1 MGATFFK
8 PFITDPRPYM
18 QHFLD
23 GKTMTTTKLLKYL
36 SSFVWESGD
45 QIPYFVNQPPSN
57 IDYYGFMGGVSISP
71 YWNEIIL
78 LPLGLNRFRRSE
90 VSKHIRIGTEL
101 VIPYL
106 TYEKHPDLYIAL
118 VYTKQGWRLLRYED
132 MLRDASSISLVKLLL
147 KYINQRSVKF
157 HKEKYDL
164 LVKMKHYKHVKRWHP
179 ILDFM
184 FVLKK
189 TATYPVS
196 I

>member
-1 MGATFFK
+1 MSIFFK
-8 PFITDPRPYM
+8 SYITPPHSYM

-36 SSFVWESGD
+36 SSFAWKTGD
-45 QIPYFVNQPPSN
+45 QIPYFVNQPRPLV
-57 IDYYGFMGGVSISP
+57 DYYGFMGGVSISP

-78 LPLGLNRFRRSE
+78 LPLGLNRFKRSE

-101 VIPYL
+101 IIPYL
-106 TYEKHPDLYIAL
+106 TYEKHPDLYITL
-118 VYTKQGWRLLRYED
+118 VYTKHGWRLLRYED
-132 MLRDASSISLVKLLL
+132 MFRNVGNIPLVKLLS

-164 LVKMKHYKHVKRWHP
+164 VVKMKHYKHVECWHP
-179 ILDFM
+179 IFEFIFDLQ
-184 FVLKK
+184 KS
-189 TATYPVS
+189 TSYPVS